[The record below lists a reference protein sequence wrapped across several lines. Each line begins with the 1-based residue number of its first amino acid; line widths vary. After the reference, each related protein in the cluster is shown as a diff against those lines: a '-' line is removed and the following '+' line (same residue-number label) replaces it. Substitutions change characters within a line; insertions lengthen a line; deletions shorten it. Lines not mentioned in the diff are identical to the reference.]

1 MPTKIVAD
9 HDMID
14 LGGLH
19 ISISERH
26 GKIKAIFGQPIYETE
41 NLGNLF
47 LYRIL
52 TTSDEGEEIY
62 LEIYCAG
69 SGPAVGGGKG
79 FSKLCLAG

>member
-41 NLGNLF
+41 NLGNL
-47 LYRIL
+47 
-52 TTSDEGEEIY
+52 
-62 LEIYCAG
+62 
-69 SGPAVGGGKG
+69 GGRNLLRDL
-79 FSKLCLAG
+79 LCRLRSRSWRWQRL

>member
-26 GKIKAIFGQPIYETE
+26 GKIKAVFGQPIYETE

-47 LYRIL
+47 YI
-52 TTSDEGEEIY
+52 
-62 LEIYCAG
+62 A
-69 SGPAVGGGKG
+69 
-79 FSKLCLAG
+79 F